1 MTQRAPDI
9 NYVGGISRRVEGR
22 CVGGE
27 TRYLRARTC
36 GHESIEDR
44 MGVVLGGHVFKK
56 AETKRDGDC

>member
-36 GHESIEDR
+36 GHESIGWFSEATF
-44 MGVVLGGHVFKK
+44 LKK
-56 AETKRDGDC
+56 QKRKGMETASGRV